1 MYRFYTEIEIKG
13 FDSIVKN
20 FILSDQAPYMKMY
33 YYKGEFDQKSLFH
46 STYFSETKA

>member
-20 FILSDQAPYMKMY
+20 FILSDQAPLH
-33 YYKGEFDQKSLFH
+33 EDVLL
-46 STYFSETKA
+46 